1 MALPMGVRN
10 AVVRRI
16 GVPDLTTTVLTLTLT
31 GLAADSAGAGRPAPG
46 STRRLAAV
54 LAMLAGAVA
63 GALLLKAALF
73 LPIAV
78 AAASALGTCLTYVP
92 GAARL
97 GR

>member
-1 MALPMGVRN
+1 MALAMGVRN

-16 GVPDLTTTVLTLTLT
+16 GVPDLTTTVLTLTLS
-31 GLAADSAGAGRPAPG
+31 GLAADSAAAGRPARG

-54 LAMLAGAVA
+54 LAMLAGAVT
-63 GALLLKAALF
+63 GALLLKASLF
-73 LPIAV
+73 LPVTAAAV
-78 AAASALGTCLTYVP
+78 AAFGTCLAYVS